1 MIDYQWPSSFIK
13 KTENKYKNSKRK
25 KFIIIKGDREFF

>member
-13 KTENKYKNSKRK
+13 KTENKYKILKE